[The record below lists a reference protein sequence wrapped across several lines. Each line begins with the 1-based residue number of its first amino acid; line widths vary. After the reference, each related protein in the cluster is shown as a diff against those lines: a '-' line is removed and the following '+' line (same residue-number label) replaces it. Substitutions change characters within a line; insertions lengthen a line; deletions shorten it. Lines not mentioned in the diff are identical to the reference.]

1 MRPTGVR
8 NMPSLLAAVLA
19 FVLAAMPAAANDGT
33 VRWRTGAGNIVTF
46 MTGERTAPLYEAL
59 SHVGAKLGRMN
70 SYGWRDLQRI
80 PTPHDFDAAMMEA
93 YRNGITPVFLFEY
106 EGSYQTLD
114 PPQPI
119 GSYDDWYRA
128 GVEYA
133 RRFRPNGE
141 WGRENGIRD
150 FGATIFSAV
159 NEPDVQ
165 NTIPKKDYRDA
176 LEGLADGI
184 HSVDPALKVVP
195 AGFAACNIDGD
206 ATLRGYG
213 PVIAD
218 LLESGKLDGIDL
230 HTYYNDR
237 WYPLT
242 EGRQF
247 SAQACFDK
255 VKQAM
260 GLKRDINFYATEYNI
275 SRTAGWSD
283 ENLSAKLFL
292 TAIWDNLGV
301 VGNAGQPITVF
312 AFPWGLGDTSRVDGP
327 GYAMASAEN
336 PWSPE
341 ERSRV
346 LKRVL
351 DLAGDMKIVSSDPY
365 KTGTLHL
372 SGEKGDL
379 FVWHNLRGWTDMTG
393 GRWTIELPEGARRI
407 ELWGWDGIREIRE
420 VSGGDRFAF
429 EALPGGETYMAL
441 VTR

>member
-1 MRPTGVR
+1 MTAPRR
-8 NMPSLLAAVLA
+8 RMACLAAAAGLGLVLGA
-19 FVLAAMPAAANDGT
+19 SGGLAADGT
-33 VRWRTGAGNIVTF
+33 LKWRVGGGNLVTHLAGAPTDS
-46 MTGERTAPLYEAL
+46 LYEAL
-59 SHVGAKLGRMN
+59 RGVGARLGRMN
-70 SYGWRDLQRI
+70 SYGWRDLERV
-80 PTPHDFDAAMMEA
+80 PTPHDFDAAMMQA
-93 YRNGITPVFLFEY
+93 YRNGITPVILFEY
-106 EGSYQTLD
+106 EGSYQYLD

-119 GSYDDWYRA
+119 GSYDDWYTA
-128 GVEYA
+128 GVIYA
-133 RRFRPNGE
+133 KRFRPNGE
-141 WGRENGIRD
+141 WGQEHGIRD
-150 FGATIFSAV
+150 FGATVFSAV

-213 PVIAD
+213 PAIAD

-247 SAQACFDK
+247 SAQTCFDRI
-255 VKQAM
+255 KQTL
-260 GLKRDINFYATEYNI
+260 GLKRDINFYSTEYNI
-275 SRTAGWSD
+275 SRSAGWSD
-283 ENLSAKLFL
+283 EKVAASLFL

-301 VGNAGQPITVF
+301 VGAKGQPITVF
-312 AFPWGLGDTSRVDGP
+312 AFPWNLADTGHGEGA
-327 GYAMASAEN
+327 GYAMAKDGTG
-336 PWSPE
+336 WVPE

-346 LKRVL
+346 LMRVME
-351 DLAGDMKIVSSDPY
+351 LAADMTIVSSDPY
-365 KTGTLHL
+365 KSGTMHLTGP
-372 SGEKGDL
+372 KGDL
-379 FVWHNLRGWTDMTG
+379 FVWHNRRGWTDIAG
-393 GRWTIELPEGARRI
+393 GRWTIPLPEGARCI
-407 ELWGWDGIREIRE
+407 ELWGWDGLRDIRDA
-420 VSGGDRFAF
+420 GGESFTF

>member
-1 MRPTGVR
+1 MSRTRSLP
-8 NMPSLLAAVLA
+8 LLAAL
-19 FVLAAMPAAANDGT
+19 LAAIWLPHSSASANDGT
-33 VRWRTGAGNIVTF
+33 VRWRTGGGNLVTF
-46 MTGERTAPLYEAL
+46 MAGEKLVPLIDAL
-59 SHVGAKLGRMN
+59 HYVGARLGRMN
-70 SYGWRDLQRI
+70 SYGWRDVNRV
-80 PTPHDFDAAMMEA
+80 PTPHDFDAAMMQA
-93 YRNGITPVFLFEY
+93 YRNGITPVFLMEY

-119 GSYDDWYRA
+119 GSYDDWFKA
-128 GVEYA
+128 GVQYA
-133 RRFRPNGE
+133 TRFRPNGE
-141 WGRENGIRD
+141 WGRENGIKD

-165 NTIPKKDYRDA
+165 NTIPKKDYHDA
-176 LEGLADGI
+176 LEGFADGI
-184 HSVDPALKVVP
+184 HSVDATLKVVP

-213 PVIAD
+213 PAIAD

-247 SAQACFDK
+247 SAQTCFDRI
-255 VKQAM
+255 KQTL
-260 GLKRDINFYATEYNI
+260 GIKRDINFYATEFNI

-283 ENLSAKLFL
+283 ENVAAKLFL

-301 VGNAGQPITVF
+301 VGAKGQPITVF
-312 AFPWGLGDTSRVDGP
+312 AFPWDLAETGKELGL
-327 GYAMASAEN
+327 GYAMAASDS

-351 DLAGDMKIVSSDPY
+351 ALAGDMTILSSDPY
-365 KTGTLHL
+365 HSGTMHL
-372 SGEKGDL
+372 SGPKGDL
-379 FVWHNLRGWTDMTG
+379 FVWHNRRGWTDLSG
-393 GRWTIELPEGARRI
+393 GRWQIDLPPGARRV
-407 ELWGWDGIREIRE
+407 ELWGWDGLREIRE
-420 VSGGDRFAF
+420 VSGSDRFVF

-441 VTR
+441 VPR

>member
-1 MRPTGVR
+1 MSG
-8 NMPSLLAAVLA
+8 PSLRRPLGHLALLA
-19 FVLAAMPAAANDGT
+19 FLLLAGPSAAMDGT
-33 VRWRTGAGNIVTF
+33 LKWRTGGGNIVTF

-59 SHVGAKLGRMN
+59 HYVGAKLGRMN
-70 SYGWRDLQRI
+70 SYGWRDLQRV

-93 YRNGITPVFLFEY
+93 YRNGITPVILLEY

-119 GSYDDWYRA
+119 GSYDDWFKA
-128 GVEYA
+128 GVTYA
-133 RRFRPNGE
+133 TRFRPNGD

-165 NTIPKKDYRDA
+165 NTIPKKDYHDA
-176 LEGLADGI
+176 LEGFADGI

-213 PVIAD
+213 PAIAD

-247 SAQACFDK
+247 SAQTCFDRI
-255 VKQAM
+255 KQTL
-260 GLKRDINFYATEYNI
+260 GLTRDITFYATEFNV
-275 SRTAGWSD
+275 SRSAGWSD
-283 ENLSAKLFL
+283 ENRAASLFL
-292 TAIWDNLGV
+292 TAIWDNFGV
-301 VGNAGQPITVF
+301 VGKKGQPITAF
-312 AFPWGLGDTSRVDGP
+312 AFPWALGDTPEIDGP
-327 GYAMASAEN
+327 NYAMATAGT

-341 ERSRV
+341 ERSKV
-346 LKRVL
+346 LRRVL
-351 DLAGDMKIVSSDPY
+351 DLAGDMTLLSSDPY
-365 KTGTLHL
+365 KSGTLHL
-372 SGEKGDL
+372 KGPKGDI
-379 FVWHNLRGWTDMTG
+379 FVWHNRRGWTDLSG
-393 GRWTIELPEGARRI
+393 GRWTIDLPPGATRL
-407 ELWGWDGIREIRE
+407 ELWGWDGIREIHQ
-420 VSGGDRFAF
+420 VSDRSRFSF

-441 VTR
+441 VSH